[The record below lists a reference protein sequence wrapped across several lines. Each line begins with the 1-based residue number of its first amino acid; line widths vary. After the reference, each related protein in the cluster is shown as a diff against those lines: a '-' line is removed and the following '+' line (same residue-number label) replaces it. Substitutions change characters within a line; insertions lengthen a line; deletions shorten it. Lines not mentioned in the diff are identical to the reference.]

1 MLGGGGEEDEEE
13 AASREGRAN
22 AREVYHPVMPLRYPK
37 QPRAS
42 PSTRRDS
49 VSSRGRSRVMS
60 TILGMTGGRE
70 GRGGG
75 VAGGARTS
83 VCYLPL
89 PFNGGHA

>member
-1 MLGGGGEEDEEE
+1 MLGGGGGEEDEEE

-75 VAGGARTS
+75 SGRRSAHVGVLFTVA
-83 VCYLPL
+83 V
-89 PFNGGHA
+89 